1 MIYDHAVKVNGIC
14 YPAGANVPEEK
25 AEPEKETN
33 AEPEKE
39 ANAKPEKGSTKAA
52 KGRTRKELQ

>member
-1 MIYDHAVKVNGIC
+1 MIYDHAVKVNGTC

-25 AEPEKETN
+25 AEPE
-33 AEPEKE
+33 EK
-39 ANAKPEKGSTKAA
+39 ANTKPEKGSTKAV

>member
-1 MIYDHAVKVNGIC
+1 MIYDHAVKVNGTC

-25 AEPEKETN
+25 AEPEKE
-33 AEPEKE
+33 AE
-39 ANAKPEKGSTKAA
+39 PEKGSTKAA